1 MTPAPNDR
9 KPLLVLVADLDIEN
23 AVLGLL
29 SRHQSLGIRELKDF
43 DIHRHPNRDGGC
55 RSGAELFLAPSSGL
69 YDRVMVIFDHEGC
82 GEEKRTREEIEADLE
97 KRLSETG
104 WGDRNAVVCIKPE
117 LEAWVWST
125 SAQVAMKLGW
135 NKQPTKLRDWL
146 VNKGFIA
153 CNAIKPEQPKEALEA
168 VLREVGR
175 SRSASIYKELAESV
189 SLNKCTD
196 PAFGKFKSTLQKW
209 FPVQHPI
216 IHA

>member
-1 MTPAPNDR
+1 MTPSPTER

-29 SRHQSLGIRELKDF
+29 SRHQSLGIRELKNF
-43 DIHRHPNRDGGC
+43 DILRHPNRDGGC
-55 RSGAELFLAPSSGL
+55 RAGADAFLAPFSRL
-69 YDRVMVIFDHEGC
+69 YDQVMVLFDHEGC
-82 GEEKRTREEIEADLE
+82 GEETRAREEIEADLE
-97 KRLSETG
+97 KRLSATG
-104 WGDRNAVVCIKPE
+104 WKDRNAVVCINPE

-125 SAQVAMKLGW
+125 SAQVATKLGW

-189 SLNKCTD
+189 GLNKCTD
-196 PAFGKFKSTLQKW
+196 PAFGKFKSVLQTW
-209 FPVQHPI
+209 FPLHHPVI
-216 IHA
+216 SA